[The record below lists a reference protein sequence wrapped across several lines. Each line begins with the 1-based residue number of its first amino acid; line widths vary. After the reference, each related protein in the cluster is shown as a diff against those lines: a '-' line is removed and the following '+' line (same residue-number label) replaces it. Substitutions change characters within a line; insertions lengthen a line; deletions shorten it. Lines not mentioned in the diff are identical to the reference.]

1 LDNLPEIIVCCTQRQ
16 PREQR
21 LLYEHYYGYC
31 LKVVF
36 RYIYHYDKA
45 VDVVND
51 GFVKIFSNLHR
62 FSAPNLA
69 DTEHMFMGWM
79 RRIMVNTAVDQLR
92 RQNFAPEIGELS
104 ESIWQAEDK
113 SQGADHALLYKEL
126 IQKVRKL
133 PPSYRAVF
141 NMYVIDGMTHQ
152 EIATQLGISVGTSKS
167 NLSKARSSLQEIIK
181 ITDVKL
187 PYAACE

>member
-1 LDNLPEIIVCCTQRQ
+1 
-16 PREQR
+16 
-21 LLYEHYYGYC
+21 
-31 LKVVF
+31 
-36 RYIYHYDKA
+36 
-45 VDVVND
+45 
-51 GFVKIFSNLHR
+51 
-62 FSAPNLA
+62 
-69 DTEHMFMGWM
+69 MFMGWM